1 MLGGFAYDRAL
12 GKPVTLDIGF
22 GPFKTRVVGPP
33 DDTGSGTRSIEGSA
47 DGSSSKFDDAVSS
60 NIALVAS
67 SGTLKAI
74 GEASRVS
81 TILKLQCEFLL
92 MGDKKICWQY
102 SKVSIELKYMHSF
115 MLFLFSYLICDLT
128 FESTTLN

>member
-1 MLGGFAYDRAL
+1 MLKVFTMVVVYPPAL
-12 GKPVTLDIGF
+12 TAPKGRDHRLLN
-22 GPFKTRVVGPP
+22 
-33 DDTGSGTRSIEGSA
+33 GSSQSLGVRHRGSSGA
-47 DGSSSKFDDAVSS
+47 DGSSSKFDDAMSS

-92 MGDKKICWQY
+92 IGDKKICWQY